1 MENQIMIYFEE
12 NIAACQAAAAAL
24 NADNRTDEA
33 VFEKIRMN
41 VFNIFRQVYTAG
53 GKVCGGDV
61 AKQLDFLRKQLEKIP
76 SDWQASQETARSH
89 GNTEKV
95 HIEQIKL
102 DIVAEI
108 RQKLTEWSEEA

>member
-1 MENQIMIYFEE
+1 MENQITTYFEE
-12 NIAACQAAAAAL
+12 RMAACQAAAAAL

-33 VFEKIRMN
+33 IFEKIRMN
-41 VFNIFRQVYTAG
+41 VFNIFRQVSDAG
-53 GKVCGGDV
+53 GRASGGD
-61 AKQLDFLRKQLEKIP
+61 ATKQLDFLRKQLEKIP
-76 SDWQASQETARSH
+76 SDWQVSQETARSH

-108 RQKLTEWSEEA
+108 RQKVAEWSEEA